1 MMKIFYFIIFCI
13 IFPLRA
19 SGKISVAVIGDS
31 EKKAEVESALLK
43 SESLQ
48 PVEREKM
55 DKLLSEIRLGQSGV
69 LKEGTYTRA
78 GEISGAEYFVMIE
91 KDSAMRLVHA
101 QSSKVL
107 GAWKKEERSAVED
120 LVGRLETEKTLK
132 DLFHLKGA
140 GTKDF
145 MIEITNASAAK
156 ENGGAVFGEQVKIEL
171 IIKSKKHEKA
181 YLTMLYYGQ
190 DGTVLQIFPNK
201 HDRENRVETN
211 KEISI
216 PGEKKSYSIVASPP
230 AGTDTILLIASDS
243 PVGLSADSSSFA
255 GPYMVQKKG
264 LKGTKGLEVQ
274 LNKNVKYG
282 ISRILFDIREK

>member
-1 MMKIFYFIIFCI
+1 MRIIYFIISLI
-13 IFPLRA
+13 IFPLQA
-19 SGKISVAVIGDS
+19 SGKLAVAVIGEP

-43 SESLQ
+43 SQSLQ
-48 PVEREKM
+48 PVEREKI
-55 DKLLSEIRLGQSGV
+55 DRLLGEIKLGQSGV

-91 KDSAMRLVHA
+91 KDSAMRLVHV

-107 GAWKKEERSAVED
+107 GAWKKEDSSALED
-120 LVGRLETEKTLK
+120 LIGRLETEKTLK

-145 MIEITNASAAK
+145 LIDITNASAAK

-171 IIKSKKHEKA
+171 MVKSKKHDKA

-201 HDRENRVETN
+201 HDRDNRVDTN

-243 PVGLSADSSSFA
+243 PVGLQADSASFA

>member
-1 MMKIFYFIIFCI
+1 
-13 IFPLRA
+13 
-19 SGKISVAVIGDS
+19 
-31 EKKAEVESALLK
+31 
-43 SESLQ
+43 Q
-48 PVEREKM
+48 PVEREKI
-55 DKLLSEIRLGQSGV
+55 DRLLGEIKLGQSGV

-91 KDSAMRLVHA
+91 KDSAMRLVHV

-107 GAWKKEERSAVED
+107 GAWKKEDSSALED
-120 LVGRLETEKTLK
+120 LIGRLETEKTLK

-145 MIEITNASAAK
+145 LIDITNASAAK

-171 IIKSKKHEKA
+171 MVKSKKHDKA

-201 HDRENRVETN
+201 HDRDNRVDTN

-243 PVGLSADSSSFA
+243 PVGLQADSASFA

>member
-1 MMKIFYFIIFCI
+1 MKIIYFIISLI
-13 IFPLRA
+13 IFPLQA
-19 SGKISVAVIGDS
+19 SGKLAVAVIG
-31 EKKAEVESALLK
+31 EPGKKAEVEAALAA
-43 SESLQ
+43 SQSLQ

-55 DKLLSEIRLGQSGV
+55 DRLLGEIKLGQSGV

-91 KDSAMRLVHA
+91 KDSAMRLVHV

-107 GAWKKEERSAVED
+107 SAWKKEDSSAVDD
-120 LVGRLETEKTLK
+120 LVSRLETEKTLK

-145 MIEITNASAAK
+145 LIDITNASAAR

-171 IIKSKKHEKA
+171 MIKSKKHDKA

-201 HDRENRVETN
+201 HDRDNRVDTN

-216 PGEKKSYSIVASPP
+216 PGEKKPYSIVASPP

-243 PVGLSADSSSFA
+243 PVGLQADSASFA

-264 LKGTKGLEVQ
+264 LKGTKGLEIQ